1 MRINKIETLDIH
13 MGISLIDKKKEKSKT
28 YYYFISFSNKI
39 KNTII
44 KMTSRIMFFD
54 VLLFH
59 LLMQLDD
66 LIILLFVVH
75 FYKNQINQ
83 NKTKSNFFLYCKS
96 SSSRFRL
103 LSSIDLI
110 GDIASI
116 IGPTNGLVIGDN
128 GVDGLLV

>member
-1 MRINKIETLDIH
+1 
-13 MGISLIDKKKEKSKT
+13 
-28 YYYFISFSNKI
+28 
-39 KNTII
+39 
-44 KMTSRIMFFD
+44 
-54 VLLFH
+54 
-59 LLMQLDD
+59 MQLDD

-75 FYKNQINQ
+75 FYKKIKLIP
-83 NKTKSNFFLYCKS
+83 NKKSNLFLYCKS